1 MLYAK
6 AKIAKFVGASQPF
19 KEIEKVEFFIYCVP
33 LLSHPDVVLIYITS
47 CSAKRSGSNYHV
59 PGIALCIVVKYSKLE
74 RSCCCFAGTTVLG
87 FDSPAVIDLTRK

>member
-19 KEIEKVEFFIYCVP
+19 KKIEKVEFFIYCVP
-33 LLSHPDVVLIYITS
+33 LLSHPDVVLM
-47 CSAKRSGSNYHV
+47 YHFLQRLAIRLKLPCTGNSSV
-59 PGIALCIVVKYSKLE
+59 YCCEVLKLE
-74 RSCCCFAGTTVLG
+74 RGCCRFAGTTVLG